1 MLCRSSKVY
10 QTYTHDLP
18 CSKIRLLFQLSV
30 SVENL
35 RKGEFA
41 NGTAITRLLCIQCRN
56 TILLSLSSRL
66 AAFSR
71 RRHWTAG
78 QGAEAGQLG
87 WGQHM
92 HTFGMPVHRACTD
105 SKSEVVSFLGE
116 WSRITS
122 QKSKTYKFFP
132 PGIPLYNK
140 WLISSKIWF
149 FFSIIPPFVQLDSLS

>member
-41 NGTAITRLLCIQCRN
+41 YGTAIITRQLGIQCRN
-56 TILLSLSSRL
+56 TILLSLSSRRL

-78 QGAEAGQLG
+78 QGAEAGQLR

-105 SKSEVVSFLGE
+105 SKSEVVSFLGM
-116 WSRITS
+116 
-122 QKSKTYKFFP
+122 KSH
-132 PGIPLYNK
+132 N
-140 WLISSKIWF
+140 ISK
-149 FFSIIPPFVQLDSLS
+149 V